1 MKRLAIVIAS
11 LLVVMGLGFFT
22 ETTYASPTNDLKN
35 KQQKVKSER
44 EEVKKNL
51 SKANEKLAD
60 LLFDLKELNEEIAEV
75 DEALKH
81 NKQMVKETEQN
92 ITKSEKEISD
102 LEDEIKKI
110 EADIKLRNDIL
121 KQRLSSL
128 HKSGGAT
135 QYFEVIFGAKSFVD
149 FISRVTAVSQIANN
163 DFDLIDKQ
171 EQDKLLV
178 VEKHSEVEEKL
189 NEQLELKEELD
200 GIQIL
205 IVEQQKE
212 NKAKKKTLQKKEKE
226 LNTLKAELQNKDSSL
241 ASLEAQIR
249 RDIANARTQ
258 RNTNSVASSGSGN
271 SGNLVQLGSST
282 ANVNVNASGRVQAIV
297 NASKPYYG
305 VPYRWAGRTPA
316 GFDCSGYVSWAF
328 GQVGISVPAST
339 AGLSGTGQRVD
350 RSQMQPGDLVFFNT
364 YKTNG
369 HVGIYLGNGKFLGSQ
384 NSTGLAVADMNS
396 SYWKPRFTGHV
407 RRIN

>member
-1 MKRLAIVIAS
+1 MRKLTVILATF
-11 LLVVMGLGFFT
+11 LVVLGLGFFT
-22 ETTYASPTNDLKN
+22 ETTYASPVNDLKN
-35 KQQKVKSER
+35 KQQKVKDER
-44 EEVKKNL
+44 AEVKKDL

-60 LLFDLKELNEEIAEV
+60 LLFDLKELNEEIVAV

-81 NKQMVKETEQN
+81 NKEMVKETEQD
-92 ITKSEKEISD
+92 IEKSEEEITS
-102 LEDEIKKI
+102 LEAEIKDI
-110 EADIKLRNDIL
+110 EADIRVRNDLL
-121 KQRLSSL
+121 KNRLTSL
-128 HKSGGAT
+128 HKSGGAVH
-135 QYFEVIFGAKSFVD
+135 YFEVIFGASSFME
-149 FISRVTAVSQIANN
+149 FISRVTAVTQIANN
-163 DFDLIDKQ
+163 DLDLIEKQ
-171 EQDKLLV
+171 EEDKALV
-178 VEKHSEVEEKL
+178 VEKHDAVEEKL
-189 NEQLELKEELD
+189 AEQLELKEELD
-200 GIQIL
+200 GIQVL
-205 IVEQQKE
+205 ISQQQKE

-226 LNTLKAELQNKDSSL
+226 LKTLKAELEGKDSNL

-258 RNTNSVASSGSGN
+258 RSNSVASANNGN
-271 SGNLVQLGSST
+271 SGNLVQLGSSS
-282 ANVNVNASGRVQAIV
+282 NVNASGRLQAIV

-328 GQVGISVPAST
+328 KQVGINIPSST
-339 AGLSGTGQRVD
+339 AGLSGVGQRVPS
-350 RSQMQPGDLVFFNT
+350 SQMQPGDLVFFNT